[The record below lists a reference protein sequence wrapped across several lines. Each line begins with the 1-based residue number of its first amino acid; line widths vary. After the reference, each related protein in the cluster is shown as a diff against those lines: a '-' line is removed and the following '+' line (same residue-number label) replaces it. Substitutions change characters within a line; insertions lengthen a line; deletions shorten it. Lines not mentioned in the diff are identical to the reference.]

1 MGEGAGGEAIR
12 GYGEGGGRCRDRRHG
27 DRGELH
33 ADEES
38 VLLERGSRQSGL
50 WGINLYPD
58 AYPGEDWVEFDS
70 MINSRPGQGNRS
82 RSVDDPHTQE
92 EIRAVVAR
100 LVRSDG

>member
-1 MGEGAGGEAIR
+1 
-12 GYGEGGGRCRDRRHG
+12 
-27 DRGELH
+27 
-33 ADEES
+33 
-38 VLLERGSRQSGL
+38 
-50 WGINLYPD
+50 
-58 AYPGEDWVEFDS
+58 